1 MLKVKYLLT
10 CVALW
15 AGVFSLQG
23 CSVANSLR
31 LMNANNAAEFD
42 WQASG
47 HVNPVTAS
55 YEGEKVYVL
64 GSINGVEGFKFLVDT
79 GAAFTILTD
88 THKVKA
94 LQLEPGYDLSL
105 SGWGEEQDSK
115 AYQTSLKQLTL
126 GQMSIN
132 DIDVAYMPV
141 STSPYYSRPDEAIYD
156 GVIGHD
162 LLSKLN
168 WQFDRQQNRVVALN
182 QSYQPVSGE
191 LSLPLDIFMSKISVD
206 IEVDFGNGQVN
217 REQVILDTGS
227 RHYFKL
233 GSAYISGR
241 DISLPGSSITAAD
254 FGVSGKT
261 EHQRVTL
268 PAITLDSYRLEKVK
282 TNIIPSED
290 EDDWWVLGNAL
301 LNQFV
306 MSIDY
311 AKQTL
316 YLRPY
321 AGQPFRSRYNLMGLE
336 LRKLASGNFVL
347 RYVFPGLPGEVAGLK
362 AGDEI
367 TSINSK
373 AAKDISMLEW
383 LKLTNTEGEY
393 QLCRLQATC
402 VNLSSKQIAGYSM

>member
-1 MLKVKYLLT
+1 MLKVKHLLT

-15 AGVFSLQG
+15 AGVLSLQG
-23 CSVANSLR
+23 CSVANYLR
-31 LMNANNAAEFD
+31 LVNANNAAEFD

-79 GAAFTILTD
+79 GASFTILMD

-105 SGWGEEQDSK
+105 RGWGEEQDSK

-162 LLSKLN
+162 LLRKLN

-191 LSLPLDIFMSKISVD
+191 LSLPLDIFMGKISVD

-241 DISLPGSSITAAD
+241 DVSLPGTSITAAD
-254 FGVSGKT
+254 FGLSGKT

-321 AGQPFRSRYNLMGLE
+321 TGQPFRSRYNLMGLE

-347 RYVFPGLPGEVAGLK
+347 RYVFPGLPGESAGLK

-367 TSINSK
+367 TSINGK
-373 AAKDISMLEW
+373 AAKEISMLEW

-393 QLCRLQATC
+393 QLCRLQAAC